1 MADRLDN
8 ATPFDD
14 EQDSRGSRHSTG
26 AGAEA
31 MQSTDGE
38 PKTNSQDHESAYGGK
53 AGNPKEPN
61 DIPTSRR

>member
-14 EQDSRGSRHSTG
+14 DQGKRGSKPSTG

-31 MQSTDGE
+31 TESTDGE
-38 PKTNSQDHESAYGGK
+38 PRTNSQDHESAYGGK
-53 AGNPKEPN
+53 AGNPREPS